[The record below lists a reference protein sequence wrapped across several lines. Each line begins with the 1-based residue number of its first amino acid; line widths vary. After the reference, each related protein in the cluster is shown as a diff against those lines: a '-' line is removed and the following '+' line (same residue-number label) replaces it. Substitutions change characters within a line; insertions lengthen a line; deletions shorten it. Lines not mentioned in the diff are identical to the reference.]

1 MIYYIYVFLQ
11 ILKEMLRKYK
21 LYSYTFLSVSLTV
34 FIIGYIGVSHSLN
47 VVQKRYINLQL
58 EVNRQYAQSMARFLE
73 AELATG
79 TPPEVIRQRFQ
90 SGLEGT
96 ETEKSFL
103 CMFNNKGVE
112 LCHPDTSK
120 IGQIIDDDNST
131 VLKLGDEQNSFRE
144 MLLSG
149 TETGGLRQIKHNN
162 RSEVVYLAPVA
173 GTDWL
178 VASHENTA
186 EVIKYIQNFR
196 KTLIVGFIILGLLI
210 AIVATFLARMISRKH
225 EQKIEYQKKQIEQQ
239 RDEIEKKNSEITSSI
254 NYASRIQTA
263 LHPEPKLPDFIKEH
277 FVFWKPRDIVSGD
290 FYWIRQVGNKIVF
303 VAADSTG
310 HGIPGAFMSM
320 LGVSFFNDIV
330 WRRKIL
336 KPADVLNE
344 LRQQV
349 KDALHQTGNKGEQ
362 KDGMDI
368 AICVFDI
375 ETRSLE
381 YAGAHNPLYL
391 FRNETI
397 QDYKA
402 DRMPVGIY
410 IRETPFTYQQ
420 VQLEKNDMLYIFTD
434 GYVDQFGGKN
444 NEKLKSKRFKDL
456 LSSISLLPV
465 EKQKQQ
471 IDDFLQTWQGNNEQ
485 IDDILIIGIRV

>member
-1 MIYYIYVFLQ
+1 
-11 ILKEMLRKYK
+11 MLRKYN
-21 LYSYTFLSVSLTV
+21 LYIYTFLAVSLTV
-34 FIIGYIGVSHSLN
+34 FIIGYIGVSMSLN
-47 VVQKRYINLQL
+47 IVQDRYLKLQL
-58 EVNRQYAQSMARFLE
+58 DVNRQYAQSMAKILE
-73 AELATG
+73 AELEAG
-79 TPPEVIRQRFQ
+79 IPAEVVKQRFQ

-103 CMFNNKGVE
+103 CMFNKEGVE

-120 IGQIIDDDNST
+120 IGQVIDDDNST
-131 VLKLGDEQNSFRE
+131 VLKLGNEQNTFRE

-149 TETGGLRQIKHNN
+149 TENGGLRKIKHNN

-186 EVIKYIQNFR
+186 EVLKYIKNFR
-196 KTLIVGFIILGLLI
+196 KNLILGFIGFGLLI
-210 AIVATFLARMISRKH
+210 AVVATILARMISRKH
-225 EQKIEYQKKQIEQQ
+225 EKKIEFQKNEIELQH
-239 RDEIEKKNSEITSSI
+239 DVIEKKNAEITSSI

-263 LHPEPKLPDFIKEH
+263 LHPEPKLPDFITEH

-290 FYWIRQVGNKIVF
+290 FYWIRQVGTKIVF

-320 LGVSFFNDIV
+320 LGVSFFNDII

-349 KDALHQTGNKGEQ
+349 KESLHQTGNLGEQ

-368 AICVFDI
+368 AICVFDM

-391 FRNETI
+391 FRNGI
-397 QDYKA
+397 LLDYKA
-402 DRMPVGIY
+402 DRMPVGIHK
-410 IRETPFTYQQ
+410 RETPFKDQLI
-420 VQLEKNDMLYIFTD
+420 QLEKNDMLYIFTD
-434 GYVDQFGGKN
+434 GYVDQFGGID

-456 LSSISLLPV
+456 LLSISALPTV
-465 EKQKQQ
+465 KQKQQ
-471 IDDFLQTWQGNNEQ
+471 IDDFLQTWRGDNEQ
-485 IDDILIIGIRV
+485 VDDILIIGIRV

>member
-1 MIYYIYVFLQ
+1 MQMQQNY
-11 ILKEMLRKYK
+11 R
-21 LYSYTFLSVSLTV
+21 LYFYTFLSVLLTV
-34 FIIGYIGVSHSLN
+34 FIIGYIGVSLSLN
-47 VVQKRYINLQL
+47 VVQKRYLKLQL
-58 EVNRQYAQSMARFLE
+58 DVNKQYAQSMARFLE
-73 AELATG
+73 AELEAG
-79 TPPEVIRQRFQ
+79 IPAEIVRQRFQ

-103 CMFNNKGVE
+103 CMFSNEGVE
-112 LCHPDTSK
+112 LCHPDTTK
-120 IGQIIDDDNST
+120 IGQVINDDNST
-131 VLKLGDEQNSFRE
+131 VLHLDDDQNTFRE

-149 TETGGLRQIKHNN
+149 NETGGLRKIKHNN

-186 EVIKYIQNFR
+186 EVLKYIQNFR
-196 KTLIVGFIILGLLI
+196 KNLILGFVGFGLLI
-210 AIVATFLARMISRKH
+210 AVVATIFARMISRKH
-225 EQKIEYQKKQIEQQ
+225 EQKIEFQKNEIKQQ

-254 NYASRIQTA
+254 NYASRIQAA

-277 FVFWKPRDIVSGD
+277 FVFWKPRNIVSGD
-290 FYWIRQVGNKIVF
+290 YYWIRQVENKIVF

-336 KPADVLNE
+336 KPSDVLNE

-349 KDALHQTGNKGEQ
+349 KEALHQTGNQDEQ

-391 FRNETI
+391 FRNGTI
-397 QDYKA
+397 QEYKA
-402 DRMPVGIY
+402 DRMPIGIY
-410 IRETPFTYQQ
+410 IRETPFTNQQ

-434 GYVDQFGGKN
+434 GYVDQFGGKKS
-444 NEKLKSKRFKDL
+444 EKLKSKRFKDL
-456 LSSISLLPV
+456 LFSISLLPA

-471 IDDFLQTWQGNNEQ
+471 IDDFLQIWQGNNEQ

>member
-1 MIYYIYVFLQ
+1 
-11 ILKEMLRKYK
+11 MLRKYN
-21 LYSYTFLSVSLTV
+21 LYIYTFLAVSLTV
-34 FIIGYIGVSHSLN
+34 FIIGYIGVSMSLN
-47 VVQKRYINLQL
+47 IVQDRYLKLQL
-58 EVNRQYAQSMARFLE
+58 DVNRQYAQSMAKILE
-73 AELATG
+73 AELEAG
-79 TPPEVIRQRFQ
+79 IPAEVVKQRFQ

-103 CMFNNKGVE
+103 CMFNKEGVE

-120 IGQIIDDDNST
+120 IGQVIDDDNST
-131 VLKLGDEQNSFRE
+131 VLKLGNEQNTFRE

-149 TETGGLRQIKHNN
+149 TENGGLRKIKHNN

-186 EVIKYIQNFR
+186 EVLKYIKNFR
-196 KTLIVGFIILGLLI
+196 KNLILGFIGFGLMI
-210 AIVATFLARMISRKH
+210 AVVATILARMISRKH
-225 EQKIEYQKKQIEQQ
+225 EKKIEFQKNEIELQH
-239 RDEIEKKNSEITSSI
+239 DVIEKKNAEITSSI

-263 LHPEPKLPDFIKEH
+263 LHPEPKLPDFITEH

-290 FYWIRQVGNKIVF
+290 FYWIRQVGTKIVF

-320 LGVSFFNDIV
+320 LGVSFFNDII

-349 KDALHQTGNKGEQ
+349 KESLHQTGNLGEQ

-368 AICVFDI
+368 AICVFDM

-391 FRNETI
+391 FRNGI
-397 QDYKA
+397 LLDYKA
-402 DRMPVGIY
+402 DRMPVGIHK
-410 IRETPFTYQQ
+410 RETPFRDQLI
-420 VQLEKNDMLYIFTD
+420 QLEKNDMLYIFTD
-434 GYVDQFGGKN
+434 GYVDQFGGID

-456 LSSISLLPV
+456 LLSISSLPTA
-465 EKQKQQ
+465 KQKQQ
-471 IDDFLQTWQGNNEQ
+471 IGDFLQIWRGDNEQ
-485 IDDILIIGIRV
+485 VDDILIIGIRV